1 VNRLRHHDSA
11 GDARGDGGEA
21 GLGAIEEHRSPG
33 LKAALAGAAAR
44 TGCRVLDLGPVVP
57 ANIAFLARFASHV
70 SIADLSEDDGGG
82 PGPLHWRE
90 RLAFAVGGSFDLVLV
105 WDYLN
110 RLDRREARD
119 LVDRLRS
126 VTRPGAVL
134 FLVIHEGPEM
144 PARPVTYEI
153 LGEETIR
160 YRPADGGSVAAP
172 TILPA
177 EVGRML
183 AGFRVDASFLLR
195 HGVREY
201 VAVRAV

>member
-1 VNRLRHHDSA
+1 MNWLRHHDSG

-21 GLGAIEEHRSPG
+21 ASGAIEEHRSPG
-33 LKAALAGAAAR
+33 LKAALTGAAAR
-44 TGCRVLDLGPVVP
+44 PGCRVLDLGPVVP
-57 ANIAFLARFASHV
+57 ANVAFLARFASHV

-82 PGPLHWRE
+82 PGTHHWRG
-90 RLAFAVGGSFDLVLV
+90 RLAFAVGSFDLVLV

-126 VTRPGAVL
+126 VTRAGAVL
-134 FLVIHEGPEM
+134 FLLIHEAPEM
-144 PARPVTYEI
+144 PARPVKYEI